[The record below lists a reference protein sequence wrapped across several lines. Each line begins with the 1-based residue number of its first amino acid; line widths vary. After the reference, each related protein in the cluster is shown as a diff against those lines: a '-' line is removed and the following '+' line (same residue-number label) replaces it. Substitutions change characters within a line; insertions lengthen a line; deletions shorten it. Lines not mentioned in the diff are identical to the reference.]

1 MGLVPIFIWGDNI
14 LLVWCVLLIMWL
26 LNVYFL
32 ENNNGLHKALF
43 GCYVL
48 GHCFLVNFL
57 GCLQMFIIL
66 SPMDIDQNVLCEQ
79 KMSIN

>member
-1 MGLVPIFIWGDNI
+1 M
-14 LLVWCVLLIMWL
+14 
-26 LNVYFL
+26 YFL

-43 GCYVL
+43 CCYVL